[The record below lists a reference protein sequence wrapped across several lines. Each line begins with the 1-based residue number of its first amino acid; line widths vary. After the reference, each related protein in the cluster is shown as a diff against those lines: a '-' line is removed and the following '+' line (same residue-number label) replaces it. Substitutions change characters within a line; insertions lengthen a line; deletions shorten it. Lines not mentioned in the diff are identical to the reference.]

1 MGIISLEKSSRLIW
15 LGRYTERTFTICRT
29 LSRYYDRMIDRDEFA
44 YREFLDCLGLPYIY
58 GSRDAFIKT
67 YIYDSGDPNSLASQ
81 LSRALDNAIEMR
93 EELTSDTLCYIQMA
107 QDALREDREQ
117 SAPMLTLQEVV
128 DDLFAFW
135 GSADDNIASEECR
148 TLIKCGKYVERLDLY
163 VRLGYGFR
171 EVEKEA
177 SKLLNR
183 LAKSHFPNREED
195 AQKLREYTKDA
206 DTYARSKNKIL
217 SLLWTVLA

>member
-1 MGIISLEKSSRLIW
+1 MGIISVEKSSRLIW

-29 LSRYYDRMIDRDEFA
+29 LSRYYDRMIDSDEFA

-67 YIYDSGDPNSLASQ
+67 YIFDSNDPNSLASQ
-81 LSRALDNAIEMR
+81 LNRALDNAIEMR

-171 EVEKEA
+171 EVEKET

-183 LAKSHFPNREED
+183 LAKAHFAHREED
-195 AQKLREYTKDA
+195 AQRLRELTRDEASYKA
-206 DTYARSKNKIL
+206 GKQQ
-217 SLLWTVLA
+217 LLTLLCALLA

>member
-1 MGIISLEKSSRLIW
+1 MGIISLDKSSRLIW

-29 LSRYYDRMIDRDEFA
+29 LSRYYDRMIDSDEFA

-67 YIYDSGDPNSLASQ
+67 YIFDPTDPNSLASQ
-81 LSRALDNAIEMR
+81 LNRALDNAIEMR

-107 QDALREDREQ
+107 QDALRENREQ

-183 LAKSHFPNREED
+183 LAKSHFTNREED
-195 AQKLREYTKDA
+195 AQKLREWTKDA
-206 DTYARSKNKIL
+206 DTYARSKNEIL
-217 SLLWTVLA
+217 SLLWTVLS

>member
-206 DTYARSKNKIL
+206 DTYARSKNEIL

>member
-29 LSRYYDRMIDRDEFA
+29 LSRYYDEMIDRDEYA
-44 YREFLDCLGLPYIY
+44 YRSFLDCLGLPYIY

-67 YIYDSGDPNSLASQ
+67 YIFDENDPNSLASQ
-81 LSRALDNAIEMR
+81 LNRALDNAIEMR

-107 QDALREDREQ
+107 QDALKEGNN
-117 SAPMLTLQEVV
+117 SYAPMLTLQQVV

-135 GSADDNIASEECR
+135 GSADDNVANEDCR
-148 TLIKCGKYVERLDLY
+148 TLMKCGKYVERLDLY
-163 VRLGYGFR
+163 VRFGYSFR
-171 EVEKEA
+171 EVEKET

-183 LAKSHFPNREED
+183 LAKAHFAHREED
-195 AQKLREYTKDA
+195 AQR
-206 DTYARSKNKIL
+206 
-217 SLLWTVLA
+217 LLELTRDEAGYKAGKQQLLTLLCALLA

>member
-1 MGIISLEKSSRLIW
+1 MGIISLDKSSRLIW

-81 LSRALDNAIEMR
+81 LNRALDNAIEMR

-195 AQKLREYTKDA
+195 ARKLRECTRDA
-206 DTYARSKNKIL
+206 ETYARSKNEIL

>member
-1 MGIISLEKSSRLIW
+1 MGIISVEKSSRLIW

-29 LSRYYDRMIDRDEFA
+29 LSRYYDRMIDSDEFA

-67 YIYDSGDPNSLASQ
+67 YIFDSNDPNSLASQ
-81 LSRALDNAIEMR
+81 LNRALDNAIEMR

-183 LAKSHFPNREED
+183 LAKSHFANREED
-195 AQKLREYTKDA
+195 AQKLREWTKDA
-206 DTYARSKNKIL
+206 DTYARSKNEIL
-217 SLLWTVLA
+217 SLLWTVLS

>member
-29 LSRYYDRMIDRDEFA
+29 LSRYYDEMIDRDEYA
-44 YREFLDCLGLPYIY
+44 YRSFLDCLGLPYIY
-58 GSRDAFIKT
+58 GSRDAFIRT
-67 YIYDSGDPNSLASQ
+67 YIFDANDPNSLASQ
-81 LSRALDNAIEMR
+81 LNRALDNAIEMR

-206 DTYARSKNKIL
+206 DTYARSKNEIL

>member
-29 LSRYYDRMIDRDEFA
+29 LSRYYDEMIDRDEYA
-44 YREFLDCLGLPYIY
+44 YRSFLDCLGLPYIY
-58 GSRDAFIKT
+58 GSRDAFIRT
-67 YIYDSGDPNSLASQ
+67 YIFDTNDPNSLASQ
-81 LSRALDNAIEMR
+81 LNRALDNAIEMR

-107 QDALREDREQ
+107 QDALKEGNN
-117 SAPMLTLQEVV
+117 SYAPMLTLQQVV

-163 VRLGYGFR
+163 ARLKLPKKDILR
-171 EVEKEA
+171 EVR
-177 SKLLNR
+177 R
-183 LAKSHFPNREED
+183 LAVRISRTNLQY
-195 AQKLREYTKDA
+195 AQA
-206 DTYARSKNKIL
+206 DIDRLMALATAGETAYDEIVTLVDGLVKI
-217 SLLWTVLA
+217 